1 MTTDE
6 YPCLMIGTL
15 NSVVWMTRPREGI
28 VIERDTGSHL
38 PGDLRND
45 WIMSAFKEI
54 KNPSREI
61 QIKLGKTLL
70 QGKLNGHR
78 NP

>member
-1 MTTDE
+1 MKSA
-6 YPCLMIGTL
+6 LSI
-15 NSVVWMTRPREGI
+15 VWMISSSRGV
-28 VIERDTGSHL
+28 VIEKKNTYDK

-45 WIMSAFKEI
+45 WIMSVFKEI
-54 KNPSREI
+54 KNPSREL
-61 QIKLGKTLL
+61 QIKLGKMLL

>member
-1 MTTDE
+1 M
-6 YPCLMIGTL
+6 YPCLMKSAYST
-15 NSVVWMTRPREGI
+15 VWMTSSRHGI
-28 VIERDTGSHL
+28 VIETKGALDK

-45 WIMSAFKEI
+45 WIMSVFKEI
-54 KNPSREI
+54 KNPSREL
-61 QIKLGKTLL
+61 QIKLGKMLL